1 MGKVLRVVAT
11 IAIAVGIAVLAA
23 PTGGLSLALAGALS
37 VSATVASAVIATG
50 LSLIAGLAMQAI
62 AGKPSTAGSTSS
74 PQTFR
79 QSITNARIL
88 YGRRRAGGVIV
99 FFHPRT
105 VGKKFYRYFVVAIT
119 GHRCKGVVQFML
131 NDEVV
136 SVDGSGKV
144 TSGPYANAAW
154 LWFERGDENAAA
166 NSTFTSECAP
176 KWTTAHRGRGVSK
189 LYAKFEMTDAVVGAG
204 FPNMTVIVDGKD
216 DIRDPRTGAA
226 GFTRNAIAV
235 FYDWLGM
242 PREEGGFGAYADE
255 MPDDAWLSAQ
265 ANVCDEQVPLRA
277 GGSEERYAFDSLI
290 EVGSAPAD
298 IRQTFVTCCAGTY
311 TYSGGR
317 HLMRPGYWVP
327 VTATLEEDDLAGPI
341 SVPLLADEGEIA
353 TEVSGTFI
361 DPSTL
366 YQPQPVP
373 TRSVSSVD
381 IRQADYDLPHVTSHP
396 RGQRILEIML
406 RRANG
411 ELRVNWPMNVV
422 GIGVAA
428 MDTVQLATARYGLS
442 NYSFSVDSW
451 GLSQD
456 FGVALSMKQ
465 EDPEFYDW
473 STSMELLPGEV
484 PDIERAVPIGEPGR
498 VAHQIILATQTVAY
512 PVTSTATE
520 INVAAFNA
528 YIDDG
533 TQVAFPA
540 AQLTGLAAATPYVLL
555 WSLTAQSYL
564 VDDAVGTGILDPNNV
579 IVRYVTTA
587 NADGTYPDTP
597 TAPGGD
603 GGSGYGGGNGCPT
616 EDAMFLTAN
625 AAGNGPGAEI
635 RAGDVVPGTIAWTRH
650 DVTGEWGAFPV
661 TAVAKMMSPIVR
673 AEAEQL
679 PQALP
684 DVPVRALRTSP
695 RHRIGWSPWTR
706 MEEIGRPDGEAIVVR
721 ITVSSA
727 ATYVVNGVGSHN
739 LKPIQQDDS

>member
-1 MGKVLRVVAT
+1 MGKVLRAVAT
-11 IAIAVGIAVLAA
+11 VAVAIGIAVLAA

-37 VSATVASAVIATG
+37 VSASVASAIIATG

-62 AGKPSTAGSTSS
+62 AGKPSSGAGAAS

-119 GHRCKGVVQFML
+119 GHRCRGAVQFML
-131 NDEVV
+131 NDEIV
-136 SVDGSGKV
+136 SVDGLGKV
-144 TSGPYANAAW
+144 TSGAYAGAAW
-154 LWFERGDENAAA
+154 LWFERGEENAAA
-166 NSTFTSECAP
+166 NATFVAECAP
-176 KWTTAHRGRGVSK
+176 KWTQAHRGRGVAK
-189 LYAKFEMTDAVVGAG
+189 LYAKFEMTDAIVSAG
-204 FPNMTVIVDGKD
+204 FPNMTVVIDGKD
-216 DIRDPRTGAA
+216 DIRDPRTGAR
-226 GFTRNAIAV
+226 GFSRNAIAV

-255 MPDDAWLSAQ
+255 MPDDTWLSAQ
-265 ANVCDEQVPLRA
+265 ANVCDEMIPLRA

-327 VTATLEEDDLAGPI
+327 VSARLDEDDLAGPI

-353 TEVSGTFI
+353 TEVSGTFV
-361 DPSTL
+361 DPTTL

-373 TRSVSSVD
+373 TRSVPSAD
-381 IRQADYDLPHVTSHP
+381 IRQADYDLPHITSHP

-442 NYSFSVDSW
+442 NYAFSIDSW

-473 STSMELLPGEV
+473 SVGMELLPGEV
-484 PDIERAVPIGEPGR
+484 PDIDRATPILDVSALQLAIAGSFPIGLTITAAADGAITISDHTRRYNDGHPDVTVTGATIASGAAAGELRAIGYDDDGRAGGAVAYQLVTDDLDARASPTHPGR
-498 VAHQIILATQTVAY
+498 HYVGYVFIPSAGSPPSSGGGATPPGGTCPTVDTPILMADRSEKSAGDIVVGDMVWTRHERTLRWGAY
-512 PVTSTATE
+512 PVEAVTIVDSDDVWEATIGGKLLRATGPHLVYAGE
-520 INVAAFNA
+520 WVEMRTI
-528 YIDDG
+528 G
-533 TQVAFPA
+533 TRIAGTHQVVKITVTDAH
-540 AQLTGLAAATPYVLL
+540 TYV
-555 WSLTAQSYL
+555 SN
-564 VDDAVGTGILDPNNV
+564 GILSHNIKRD
-579 IVRYVTTA
+579 
-587 NADGTYPDTP
+587 D
-597 TAPGGD
+597 
-603 GGSGYGGGNGCPT
+603 PT
-616 EDAMFLTAN
+616 EA
-625 AAGNGPGAEI
+625 
-635 RAGDVVPGTIAWTRH
+635 
-650 DVTGEWGAFPV
+650 
-661 TAVAKMMSPIVR
+661 
-673 AEAEQL
+673 
-679 PQALP
+679 QA
-684 DVPVRALRTSP
+684 
-695 RHRIGWSPWTR
+695 
-706 MEEIGRPDGEAIVVR
+706 
-721 ITVSSA
+721 
-727 ATYVVNGVGSHN
+727 
-739 LKPIQQDDS
+739 

>member
-119 GHRCKGVVQFML
+119 GHRCKGIVQFML

-216 DIRDPRTGAA
+216 DIRDPRTGVV

-235 FYDWLGM
+235 FYDWMRM

-327 VTATLEEDDLAGPI
+327 VTATLDEDDLAGPI

-373 TRSVSSVD
+373 TRSISSID

-442 NYSFSVDSW
+442 NYSFSIDSW

-473 STSMELLPGEV
+473 SADMELLPGEV
-484 PDIERAVPIGEPGR
+484 PQIDRATPILDVSALQLAIAGSFPIGLT
-498 VAHQIILATQTVAY
+498 I
-512 PVTSTATE
+512 TA
-520 INVAAFNA
+520 AA
-528 YIDDG
+528 DG
-533 TQVAFPA
+533 TITISDHVRRYNDGHADVNVTGKA
-540 AQLTGLAAATPYVLL
+540 IASGLAAGDFRAIGYDDADRVGGAVTYVLDPDDINARASPDHPGRHYIGYAIIPTAGSPPSSGGGATPP
-555 WSLTAQSYL
+555 
-564 VDDAVGTGILDPNNV
+564 GGRCP
-579 IVRYVTTA
+579 TT
-587 NADGTYPDTP
+587 DTP
-597 TAPGGD
+597 ILMADMTEKPAGKIVVGD
-603 GGSGYGGGNGCPT
+603 
-616 EDAMFLTAN
+616 
-625 AAGNGPGAEI
+625 
-635 RAGDVVPGTIAWTRH
+635 RVWTRH
-650 DVTGEWGAFPV
+650 EETLLWGFYPVEAVEIADSDDVWKATVDGKVLRATGDHRVYVGEWVMIRDLPGASRVAGTLQIVKITVTGA
-661 TAVAKMMSPIVR
+661 
-673 AEAEQL
+673 
-679 PQALP
+679 
-684 DVPVRALRTSP
+684 
-695 RHRIGWSPWTR
+695 H
-706 MEEIGRPDGEAIVVR
+706 
-721 ITVSSA
+721 
-727 ATYVVNGVGSHN
+727 TYVSNGILSHN
-739 LKPIQQDDS
+739 IKSNEPDLN

>member
-1 MGKVLRVVAT
+1 MGKVLRAVAT
-11 IAIAVGIAVLAA
+11 VAIAVGIAVLAA

-62 AGKPSTAGSTSS
+62 AGKPSTAGGASS

-119 GHRCKGVVQFML
+119 GHRCKGIVQFML

-166 NSTFTSECAP
+166 NTTFTSECAP
-176 KWTTAHRGRGVSK
+176 KWTAAHRGRGVSK
-189 LYAKFEMTDAVVGAG
+189 LYAKFEMSDAVVGAG

-235 FYDWLGM
+235 FYDWLRM

-255 MPDDAWLSAQ
+255 IPDDAWLSAQ

-327 VTATLEEDDLAGPI
+327 VTATLDEDDLAGPI

-373 TRSVSSVD
+373 TRSISSID
-381 IRQADYDLPHVTSHP
+381 IRQADYDLPHITSHP

-465 EDPEFYDW
+465 EDPDFYDW
-473 STSMELLPGEV
+473 SVGMELLPGEV
-484 PDIERAVPIGEPGR
+484 PQIDRATPILDVSALQLAIAGSFPIGLTITAAADGAITISDHTRRYNDGHADVAVTGTTIASGLVAGDFRAIGYDDADRVGGAVAYVLDPDDINARASPDHPGR
-498 VAHQIILATQTVAY
+498 HYIGYAII
-512 PVTSTATE
+512 PTA
-520 INVAAFNA
+520 
-528 YIDDG
+528 G
-533 TQVAFPA
+533 SPPSS
-540 AQLTGLAAATPYVLL
+540 GGGATPP
-555 WSLTAQSYL
+555 
-564 VDDAVGTGILDPNNV
+564 GGRCP
-579 IVRYVTTA
+579 TT
-587 NADGTYPDTP
+587 DTP
-597 TAPGGD
+597 ILMADMTEKPAGEIVVGD
-603 GGSGYGGGNGCPT
+603 
-616 EDAMFLTAN
+616 
-625 AAGNGPGAEI
+625 
-635 RAGDVVPGTIAWTRH
+635 RVWTRH
-650 DVTGEWGAFPV
+650 EETLGWGFYPVEAVEIADSDDVWKATVDGQALRATGDHRVYVGEWMMIRDLPGATRVAGTLQIVKITVTGA
-661 TAVAKMMSPIVR
+661 
-673 AEAEQL
+673 
-679 PQALP
+679 
-684 DVPVRALRTSP
+684 
-695 RHRIGWSPWTR
+695 H
-706 MEEIGRPDGEAIVVR
+706 
-721 ITVSSA
+721 
-727 ATYVVNGVGSHN
+727 TYVSNGILSHN
-739 LKPIQQDDS
+739 IKANEPNLE